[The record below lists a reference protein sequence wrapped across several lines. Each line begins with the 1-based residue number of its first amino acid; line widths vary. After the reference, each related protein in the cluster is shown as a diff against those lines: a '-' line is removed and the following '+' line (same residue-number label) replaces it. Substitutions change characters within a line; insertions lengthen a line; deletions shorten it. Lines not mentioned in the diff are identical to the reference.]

1 MIKLFRKI
9 RQKLLSEN
17 KFSKYLIYAIGE
29 IVLVVIGI
37 LIALQINNWN
47 ENRKADINQLKYL
60 NLLKK
65 EALKN
70 ISNIDIELDRIK
82 ITTEGQKDIFQLID
96 EAKDTLSEAHISQTF
111 FNTFSNAIG
120 FNYEN
125 SVLTEI
131 KNSGELKNIKNDS
144 LRTILLALEPR
155 IHVLRTQEDSY
166 NTLQKNILEYI
177 NLNGDMRLIF
187 ESVGY
192 SNQLGIGKAKV
203 KSKGNTIL
211 LSDSYFKNKLI
222 EYMAITNNLTDQ
234 LYPSRKKQFVEIIT
248 VIEEEIE
255 SKN

>member
-1 MIKLFRKI
+1 MIKFFRKI
-9 RQKLLSEN
+9 RQRLLSEN
-17 KFSKYLIYAIGE
+17 KFSKYLIYAVGE

-47 ENRKADINQLKYL
+47 ENRKAEINQLKYL
-60 NLLKK
+60 NLLKQ
-65 EALKN
+65 EALNN
-70 ISNIDIELDRIK
+70 IQNLDFELDRIK
-82 ITTEGQKDIFQLID
+82 KSIEGQKKVFQLID
-96 EAKDTLSEAHISQTF
+96 EAKDTLTEVHLSQTL
-111 FNTFSNAIG
+111 FNAFSKAIG

-125 SVLTEI
+125 NVLTEI

-144 LRTILLALEPR
+144 LRIFLLALEPR
-155 IHVLRTQEDSY
+155 IKILISQEDSY

-192 SNQLGIGKAKV
+192 SNKLGIGKAKV
-203 KSKGNTIL
+203 KSKGNMIL
-211 LSDSYFKNKLI
+211 LNDSYFKNKLI
-222 EYMAITNNLTDQ
+222 EYMAINNNLTDE
-234 LYPSRKKQFVEIIT
+234 LYPSRKKQFTEIIT

>member
-1 MIKLFRKI
+1 MIKFFRKI
-9 RQKLLSEN
+9 RQKLLSED
-17 KFSKYLIYAIGE
+17 KFSKYLFYAIGE

-111 FNTFSNAIG
+111 FNAFSNAIG